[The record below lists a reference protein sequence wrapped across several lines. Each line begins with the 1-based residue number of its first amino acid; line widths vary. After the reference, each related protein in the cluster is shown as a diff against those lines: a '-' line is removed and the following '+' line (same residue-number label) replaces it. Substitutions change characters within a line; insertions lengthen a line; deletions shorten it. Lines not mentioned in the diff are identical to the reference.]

1 LDRLRSWDNHRF
13 SGRKTRCRNGR
24 IAGSEEEPLGLRLL
38 SMFGFVAHFGD
49 VVTGVFKRRTL
60 RQQLVAGTARIP
72 GALVVAL
79 ILGVTATGTLVTAV
93 RSNAEKAPTTY
104 TVEQLTTMRD
114 RGGKDYA
121 TITGSIYGFYMQET
135 SGSSTFTYFLLADTV
150 GSGEPRYIVVRSS
163 LTDLQM
169 DQLASPDGT
178 WTLTGMLTDDGS
190 AVGNTL
196 STLGTDAPDLVDSSL
211 VLHQGETPLPAGPF
225 YAAAGVSGLFGILLL
240 VSWLITLAVGYVVF
254 KPAAARLSPISGP
267 GEGFL
272 PVRVTG
278 LVSGYRNGRRTR
290 ELRAE
295 LRVPPTDPAEGPPP
309 LELVWTASKTLKAG
323 VRLVPGIE
331 SVAMGTAYP
340 VLGPRPAI
348 EVRFGGCDVIL
359 SFDGDTARDAAFDQ
373 IVAMAELV
381 ASPDGAG
388 AAAPPAPVETAA
400 A

>member
-1 LDRLRSWDNHRF
+1 M
-13 SGRKTRCRNGR
+13 C
-24 IAGSEEEPLGLRLL
+24 
-38 SMFGFVAHFGD
+38 GFVAHFGD

-60 RQQLVAGTARIP
+60 RQRLVAGTARIP

-79 ILGVTATGTLVTAV
+79 ILGVIATGTLVTAV
-93 RSNAEKAPTTY
+93 RSDAEKTPKTY
-104 TVEQLTTMRD
+104 TVEQLTTTRD

-121 TITGSIYGFYMQET
+121 TVTGSIYKFYVQET
-135 SGSSTFTYFLLADTV
+135 SGSSTFTYFLLADTA
-150 GSGEPRYIVVRSS
+150 GSGEPQYIVVRSS

-190 AVGNTL
+190 AVGSTL
-196 STLGTDAPDLVDSSL
+196 STLGTDAPTLVDPSL
-211 VLHQGETPLPAGPF
+211 VLHEGETPLPAGPF
-225 YAAAGVSGLFGILLL
+225 YAAAGAGGLFGLLL
-240 VSWLITLAVGYVVF
+240 LASWLITLAVGYVVF
-254 KPAAARLSPISGP
+254 KPASARISPISGP

-295 LRVPPTDPAEGPPP
+295 LRVPPTDPEGGPPP
-309 LELVWTASKTLKAG
+309 LELVWTVSKNVKAG

-340 VLGPRPAI
+340 VLGQRPAI
-348 EVRFGGCDVIL
+348 KARFGGFDVVL

-373 IVAMAELV
+373 IVASAGLI
-381 ASPDGAG
+381 ARPDGVC
-388 AAAPPAPVETAA
+388 AAAPRAPAETAVS
-400 A
+400 

>member
-1 LDRLRSWDNHRF
+1 
-13 SGRKTRCRNGR
+13 
-24 IAGSEEEPLGLRLL
+24 
-38 SMFGFVAHFGD
+38 MFGFAAHFGD
-49 VVTGVFKRRTL
+49 VVTGVFKRRTP

-79 ILGVTATGTLVTAV
+79 ILGSIATGTLVTAV
-93 RSNAEKAPTTY
+93 RSDAERTPTTY
-104 TVEQLTTMRD
+104 TVQQLTTMRD

-121 TITGSIYGFYMQET
+121 TVTGSLYKFYVQET
-135 SGSSTFTYFLLADTV
+135 SGSSTFTYFLLADSV
-150 GSGEPRYIVVRSS
+150 GTGEPQYIVVRSN

-190 AVGNTL
+190 AVGSTL
-196 STLGTDAPDLVDSSL
+196 STLGTDAPALVDPSL
-211 VLHQGETPLPAGPF
+211 VLRHGDTPLPAGPF
-225 YAAAGVSGLFGILLL
+225 YVAAGVGGLFGILLL

-254 KPAAARLSPISGP
+254 KPASARLSPISGP

-309 LELVWTASKTLKAG
+309 LELVWTVSKNLKAG

-331 SVAMGTAYP
+331 SVVMGTAYP
-340 VLGPRPAI
+340 VLGPRPAMKA
-348 EVRFGGCDVIL
+348 RFGGFDVIL
-359 SFDGDTARDAAFDQ
+359 TFDGDAARDAAFDQ
-373 IVAMAELV
+373 MVAMAGLV
-381 ASPDGAG
+381 TGPDGVG
-388 AAAPPAPVETAA
+388 AAAPPAPAETAA